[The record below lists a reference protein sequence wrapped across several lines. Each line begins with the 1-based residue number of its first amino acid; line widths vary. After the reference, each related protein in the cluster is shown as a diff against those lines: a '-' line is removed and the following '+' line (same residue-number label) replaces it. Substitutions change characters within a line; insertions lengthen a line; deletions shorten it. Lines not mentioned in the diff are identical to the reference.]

1 MDNSTISLQ
10 ELLDCIS
17 KLRDDVN
24 ALTVA
29 FSYLVFSIPKEQMQP
44 TLASLQLESL
54 NPKWSQQQQ
63 NSFKWL
69 AVAYFH
75 ERRSLNNFHRD
86 RVITFEQIAE

>member
-17 KLRDDVN
+17 RLRDDVN

-29 FSYLVFSIPKEQMQP
+29 FSYLALSIPREQMQP
-44 TLASLQLESL
+44 TLASLLLESR
-54 NPKWSQQQQ
+54 NPKWSQEQQ

-69 AVAYFH
+69 AALLEEKYAGK
-75 ERRSLNNFHRD
+75 
-86 RVITFEQIAE
+86 ITISVESSENQ

>member
-17 KLRDDVN
+17 KLRDDV
-24 ALTVA
+24 VA
-29 FSYLVFSIPKEQMQP
+29 FSYLAFSIPKEQMQP

-69 AVAYFH
+69 AVLLEEKYAG
-75 ERRSLNNFHRD
+75 E
-86 RVITFEQIAE
+86 ITISAESSVNQ

>member
-29 FSYLVFSIPKEQMQP
+29 FSYLAFSIPKEQMQP

-54 NPKWSQQQQ
+54 
-63 NSFKWL
+63 L
-69 AVAYFH
+69 
-75 ERRSLNNFHRD
+75 SLIH
-86 RVITFEQIAE
+86 I

>member
-1 MDNSTISLQ
+1 MDNNTISLQ

-29 FSYLVFSIPKEQMQP
+29 FSYLALSIPREQMQP
-44 TLASLQLESL
+44 TLASLLLESR
-54 NPKWSQQQQ
+54 NPKWSQEQQ

-69 AVAYFH
+69 AALLEENYAGKTTI
-75 ERRSLNNFHRD
+75 S
-86 RVITFEQIAE
+86 AESSGNQ

>member
-29 FSYLVFSIPKEQMQP
+29 FSYLAFSIPKEQMQP

-63 NSFKWL
+63 NSLSGWRYYWKKNMLVKLPF
-69 AVAYFH
+69 
-75 ERRSLNNFHRD
+75 RRSL
-86 RVITFEQIAE
+86 Q

>member
-1 MDNSTISLQ
+1 MDNNTISLQ

-29 FSYLVFSIPKEQMQP
+29 IPREQMQP
-44 TLASLQLESL
+44 TLASLLLESR
-54 NPKWSQQQQ
+54 NPKWSQEQQ

-69 AVAYFH
+69 AALLEEKYAGK
-75 ERRSLNNFHRD
+75 
-86 RVITFEQIAE
+86 ITISVESSENQ

>member
-17 KLRDDVN
+17 RLRDDVN

-29 FSYLVFSIPKEQMQP
+29 FSHLALSIPREP
-44 TLASLQLESL
+44 TLASIHFESR
-54 NPKWSQQQQ
+54 NPKWSQEQQ

-69 AVAYFH
+69 AALLEENYAGKTTI
-75 ERRSLNNFHRD
+75 S
-86 RVITFEQIAE
+86 AESSGNQ

>member
-17 KLRDDVN
+17 RLRDDVN

-29 FSYLVFSIPKEQMQP
+29 FSYLAFSIPKEQMQP

-54 NPKWSQQQQ
+54 NPK
-63 NSFKWL
+63 
-69 AVAYFH
+69 
-75 ERRSLNNFHRD
+75 
-86 RVITFEQIAE
+86 

>member
-29 FSYLVFSIPKEQMQP
+29 FSYLAFSIPKEQMQP

-69 AVAYFH
+69 AVLLEEKYAG
-75 ERRSLNNFHRD
+75 E
-86 RVITFEQIAE
+86 ITFSAESSVNQ